1 MKGTATLTVT
11 DAAGVSRPPITVS
24 DGFDSVS
31 LNLWKTREE
40 RLTMN
45 ILELTMSPTIAE
57 WPEMADGRTFGPA
70 RAVCLRVMHGL
81 SAPTPHS
88 KLALARVQMGDAD
101 KAFGEALERA
111 YGREE
116 RGNARYD
123 YRNGTS
129 AELRRKRDA
138 FIAAK
143 DRWHG
148 LEEQIRAQSLREFRK
163 RVERD
168 RAARRSGIQ
177 FVDGGIISRAD
188 LPADVLEDLT
198 DCAGVGCAE
207 SVAYF
212 VKTWAPSGDA
222 GFIRDYLK
230 ESGGWMPEELGCDA
244 SNLERMVWL
253 CACHV
258 REEGAFICSVV

>member
-1 MKGTATLTVT
+1 
-11 DAAGVSRPPITVS
+11 
-24 DGFDSVS
+24 
-31 LNLWKTREE
+31 
-40 RLTMN
+40 MN
-45 ILELTMSPTIAE
+45 ILELTMSPHIAE
-57 WPEMADGRTFGPA
+57 WPEAAAGIVEPEERATTLRLTFAYAAPTLHSLLADA
-70 RAVCLRVMHGL
+70 RVM
-81 SAPTPHS
+81 
-88 KLALARVQMGDAD
+88 MGAAD
-101 KAFGEALERA
+101 TAFGEALERA

-116 RGNARYD
+116 RGQARYD
-123 YRNGTS
+123 YRNGAS

-168 RAARRSGIQ
+168 RAAGRSGIQ
-177 FVDGGIISRAD
+177 FVDGGIITRRD
-188 LPADVLEDLT
+188 LPADVLEDLE

>member
-1 MKGTATLTVT
+1 
-11 DAAGVSRPPITVS
+11 
-24 DGFDSVS
+24 
-31 LNLWKTREE
+31 
-40 RLTMN
+40 MN
-45 ILELTMSPTIAE
+45 ILELTMSPHIAE
-57 WPEMADGRTFGPA
+57 WPEMAAGRTFGPA
-70 RAVCLRVMHGL
+70 RAVCLRIMHGV

-88 KLALARVQMGDAD
+88 QLALARVQMGDAD

-123 YRNGTS
+123 YRNGAS
-129 AELRRKRDA
+129 EELRRKRDA
-138 FIAAK
+138 YHDASE
-143 DRWHG
+143 RWHR
-148 LEEQIRAQSLREFRK
+148 LEEQIRTQETREFLQRERE
-163 RVERD
+163 RVAFETRER
-168 RAARRSGIQ
+168 RRHSGIQ